1 MFSGVNF
8 AAITAGFAVATKS
21 ALDYASG
28 LQEVQNVVDVAFGEM
43 ADDINEWS
51 KTTLKAFGLNEL
63 SSKRMAGRF
72 MAMSNGMGIAA
83 KNGLIMSKTLTQLAG
98 DIASFYNVSIEEAE
112 IALQA
117 VYTGETE
124 TLKRYGIVITE
135 VNLQEYARRRGIE
148 KSITQMTQLEKVMLR
163 YNYIMEVTSQAQGD
177 FARTSGNWANQI
189 RLLKEQFTQLIGV
202 LGQGL
207 IKVLTPVVQTMN
219 EMLSALISI
228 ANAIAVSFGGQG
240 IESTTA
246 NVSSQVDKIEDGA
259 GGTAEN
265 LGDANTQAKALKKT
279 LASFDELN
287 ILNSNTST
295 SGEIIGG
302 LTNGLGATSYGEAV
316 VETVDYDGNLS
327 KLKSFFEEC
336 KLIISKWAESI
347 PKLNLE
353 FDSQKA
359 IENLESIAKN
369 VLNVIAGWGSFIIS
383 IGVEVANDI
392 KLGRLAN
399 DLLSIVDAATLV
411 VSTLT
416 DILAPALLQ
425 FYKNSGLSD
434 LVKGLGE
441 ILHQVLNGLETA
453 LRDFAKWLKEHK
465 TDIQNVVVEMGKW
478 SNSIVRVAI
487 DLGNSAF
494 SGFTGTL
501 TTMGKVL
508 SGLTFDEFANLV
520 GTFGAITVATTA
532 LGMAVRK
539 LVNEFGVSSKEAMK
553 LIGSFKYLKD
563 EIEQIKVLLIGDDP
577 KEKPT
582 NKLQAL
588 IVNLHKTLES
598 FVKYLKGVPT
608 AIKAPFAA
616 IAAAFVALKTD
627 ISGVEGIFG
636 KVEVVISKLLGIFP
650 KLWNVIKAHPFAAA
664 VVGITT
670 AIDGIRRLLT
680 DSENFRN
687 AIAAIFKSISDA
699 FSSMFDTLSRVLN
712 NNIIPLFQT
721 LLNTF
726 KDTESGLGMLW
737 DGFSKIIGWMATLM
751 TGTFTTVVVNT
762 FVWLVETIANIIA
775 PIADILNGLILFVDG
790 MFSADLGQAGEGIKK
805 MVKAFFDAIV
815 NIAKSSINTL
825 IRILNGALTGIG
837 NAFNSV
843 IDSINKLKVPDW
855 VPAIGGKGVNL
866 SRIQLRTIPYL
877 ANGGVID
884 KPTMAMVGEYAGA
897 SNNPEIVTP
906 QKLLQEIISANND
919 NIVNALIQQTR
930 QLLGALEGIDFSVSI
945 GDDVIA
951 QSAQRGNKAY
961 QRRTGKPLFV

>member
-383 IGVEVANDI
+383 IGVEVSNDI

-399 DLLSIVDAATLV
+399 DLLSVVDA
-411 VSTLT
+411 VSNVASAFT
-416 DILAPALLQ
+416 DILAPALLD
-425 FYKNSGLSD
+425 FYRNSGMSD
-434 LVKGLGE
+434 IVQWFGEVLHEALGG
-441 ILHQVLNGLETA
+441 IASALNTFA
-453 LRDFAKWLKEHK
+453 DWLRSNK
-465 TDIQNVVVEMGKW
+465 TEIQNFINKLAEL
-478 SNSIVRVAI
+478 SNILATIILQLADNTWKS
-487 DLGNSAF
+487 
-494 SGFTGTL
+494 FT
-501 TTMGKVL
+501 TTIESMGKVL
-508 SGLTFDEFANLV
+508 RGITFEELVNLV
-520 GTFGAITVATTA
+520 GTFGAIGAATTGVGLA
-532 LGMAVRK
+532 MKTLSKYFGLVGKDAKDLILQLTVLK
-539 LVNEFGVSSKEAMK
+539 DYLSDIDTLFFVPKDKHTGFEKILVNIKSAIEN
-553 LIGSFKYLKD
+553 LI
-563 EIEQIKVLLIGDDP
+563 
-577 KEKPT
+577 
-582 NKLQAL
+582 
-588 IVNLHKTLES
+588 
-598 FVKYLKGVPT
+598 KYLKGVPT

-627 ISGVEGIFG
+627 MSGVEGIFG
-636 KVEVVISKLLGIFP
+636 KVEVVISKLLGVFT
-650 KLWNVIKAHPFAAA
+650 KLWNVIKAHPFAAIVTVIA
-664 VVGITT
+664 G

-712 NNIIPLFQT
+712 NHIIPLFQT

-726 KDTESGLGMLW
+726 KDTEGGLGKLW
-737 DGFSKIIGWMATLM
+737 DVFSKVVGWMATLM

-790 MFSADLGQAGEGIKK
+790 VFSADLGQAGEGIKK
-805 MVKAFFDAIV
+805 MVKALFDAII
-815 NIAKSSINTL
+815 NIGKSSINTL